1 MFSPRRS
8 QFSISEAET
17 PGHKME
23 PIKTAEPRFIDQLF
37 AILREQKFRD
47 PLFDAVRKGTVS
59 REAVKL
65 WMLQAS
71 IVVRQFTR
79 FISAIHAN
87 CPHRDAQQLLAEN
100 LWEEHGKGVTSRDHY
115 SLIRKLARSLGATD
129 RDLDDA
135 HPLKETDEYIN
146 HCLTVTRELSFVE
159 SMTAIA
165 VGIEIF
171 MPAFFGPLAESLC
184 SKYGVTRD
192 DVDYLLV
199 HVAEDETHSR
209 RALQL
214 LESYADT
221 REVQEKANRA
231 LREMLLV
238 KRRFALAVYNH
249 CSTGA

>member
-1 MFSPRRS
+1 MP
-8 QFSISEAET
+8 
-17 PGHKME
+17 E
-23 PIKTAEPRFIDQLF
+23 PPNSTKQSRFIEELF
-37 AILREQKFRD
+37 AIQRELSFRD
-47 PLFDAVRKGTVS
+47 PMFDAVRSGSMS
-59 REAVKL
+59 RAGVRL

-71 IVVRQFTR
+71 LFVRQFTR

-87 CPHRDAQQLLAEN
+87 CPHRDAQHLLAEN
-100 LWEEHGKGVTSRDHY
+100 LWEEHGQGVHSRDHY

-135 HPLKETDEYIN
+135 LPLKETDEYIA
-146 HCLTVTRELSFVE
+146 HCLKVTRELSFVE

-165 VGIEIF
+165 VGIETFI
-171 MPAFFGPLAESLC
+171 PAFFGPLAENLC
-184 SKYGVTRD
+184 TKYGLTRD

-209 RALQL
+209 RALAL

-221 REVQEKANRA
+221 REVQEKAKRA

-238 KRRFALAVYNH
+238 KRRFALAIYNH
-249 CSTGA
+249 CAAGA